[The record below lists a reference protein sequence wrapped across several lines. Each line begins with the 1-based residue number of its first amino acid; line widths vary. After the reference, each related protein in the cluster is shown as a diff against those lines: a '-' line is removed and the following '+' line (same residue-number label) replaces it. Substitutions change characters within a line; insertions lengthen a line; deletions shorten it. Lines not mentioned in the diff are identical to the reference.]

1 MKVSIS
7 ANFVFTTFFLTCRYG
22 DTERDMM
29 GALLLLVS
37 EKASEYICGVTIPV
51 DGGIS
56 LYTVS
61 ITNPTGIFEE

>member
-1 MKVSIS
+1 
-7 ANFVFTTFFLTCRYG
+7 
-22 DTERDMM
+22 MM

-37 EKASEYICGVTIPV
+37 EKASQYICGVTIPV